1 MKNNKSIWNKDHRFP
16 FRDEVD
22 TENNNTE
29 NGNVSDEDQRSLF
42 KNSEIKD
49 IKDCNTGNTNTG
61 YMNNVFHNT
70 GDRNIG
76 YYNTGDCN
84 TGNKNTGDMNTGDCN
99 TGGKNT
105 GDKNTGGCNTG
116 NMNTGY
122 MNPGYCNTG
131 DKNTGDCNTGDCN
144 TGNKNTGSKNT
155 GDMNT
160 GDCNTGN
167 CNTGDWT
174 RSSFNTG
181 CFNTVEQKIML
192 FNKPS
197 GMTYSEW
204 MNSDAR
210 WLLNKIPKDV
220 VKWIDSADMTDE
232 EKEQHLEYKT
242 TDGYLKVLDEAESRQ
257 NWWNNLSDSDKDI
270 IKSIP
275 NFDSDIF
282 EECTGIKVD
291 YDCPD
296 NKDSNAGSL
305 KGISAF

>member
-1 MKNNKSIWNKDHRFP
+1 MENNKSIWSEDHRFP

-22 TENNNTE
+22 TESNNTE

-49 IKDCNTGNTNTG
+49 IKDN
-61 YMNNVFHNT
+61 
-70 GDRNIG
+70 
-76 YYNTGDCN
+76 NTGDCN
-84 TGNKNTGDMNTGDCN
+84 TGDRNTGDYNTGSMNSGDYNAGDMNTGDCN
-99 TGGKNT
+99 TGDYNT
-105 GDKNTGGCNTG
+105 GDCNAGNMNTGDWNTGDNNTGKNNTG
-116 NMNTGY
+116 NMNTG
-122 MNPGYCNTG
+122 NW
-131 DKNTGDCNTGDCN
+131 
-144 TGNKNTGSKNT
+144 
-155 GDMNT
+155 
-160 GDCNTGN
+160 
-167 CNTGDWT
+167 NTGDWNT
-174 RSSFNTG
+174 GDNNTGNRNTGDYNTGNNNTGDWNKSSFNAG

-197 GMTYSEW
+197 DMTYREW
-204 MNSDAR
+204 MDSNAR
-210 WLLNKIPKDV
+210 YLLEQMPKSAV
-220 VKWIDSADMTDE
+220 RWIFSADMTDE
-232 EKEQHLEYKT
+232 EKAEHPTHET
-242 TDGYLKVLDEAESRQ
+242 TGGYLKVLDEVEHRQ
-257 NWWNNLSDSDKDI
+257 KWWNDLLDSNKDI

>member
-1 MKNNKSIWNKDHRFP
+1 
-16 FRDEVD
+16 
-22 TENNNTE
+22 
-29 NGNVSDEDQRSLF
+29 
-42 KNSEIKD
+42 
-49 IKDCNTGNTNTG
+49 
-61 YMNNVFHNT
+61 
-70 GDRNIG
+70 
-76 YYNTGDCN
+76 
-84 TGNKNTGDMNTGDCN
+84 
-99 TGGKNT
+99 
-105 GDKNTGGCNTG
+105 
-116 NMNTGY
+116 MNTGY

-167 CNTGDWT
+167 CNTGDWN

-257 NWWNNLSDSDKDI
+257 N
-270 IKSIP
+270 
-275 NFDSDIF
+275 
-282 EECTGIKVD
+282 
-291 YDCPD
+291 
-296 NKDSNAGSL
+296 
-305 KGISAF
+305 

>member
-84 TGNKNTGDMNTGDCN
+84 TGNKNTG
-99 TGGKNT
+99 
-105 GDKNTGGCNTG
+105 
-116 NMNTGY
+116 
-122 MNPGYCNTG
+122 
-131 DKNTGDCNTGDCN
+131 
-144 TGNKNTGSKNT
+144 SKNT

-167 CNTGDWT
+167 CNTGDWN

>member
-1 MKNNKSIWNKDHRFP
+1 MENNKSIWNEDHRFP

-29 NGNVSDEDQRSLF
+29 NGNVSDEDQRSSF
-42 KNSEIKD
+42 KNSEIKN
-49 IKDCNTGNTNTG
+49 IKDCNTGNTNTE

-76 YYNTGDCN
+76 YYNTGDWNIGNNNTGNWDTGDWNTGNNNTGNYNTGNCN
-84 TGNKNTGDMNTGDCN
+84 TGN
-99 TGGKNT
+99 
-105 GDKNTGGCNTG
+105 CNTG
-116 NMNTGY
+116 NYNIG
-122 MNPGYCNTG
+122 NC
-131 DKNTGDCNTGDCN
+131 NTGDCNTGDW
-144 TGNKNTGSKNT
+144 
-155 GDMNT
+155 
-160 GDCNTGN
+160 
-167 CNTGDWT
+167 NTGDWNK
-174 RSSFNTG
+174 SSLNTG

-197 GMTYSEW
+197 DMTYREW
-204 MNSDAR
+204 MDSNAR
-210 WLLNKIPKDV
+210 YLLKQMPKSTV
-220 VKWIDSADMTDE
+220 RWIFSADMTDE
-232 EKEQHLEYKT
+232 EKAEHQTHET
-242 TDGYLKVLDEAESRQ
+242 TGGYLKVLDEAESSQ
-257 NWWNNLSDSDKDI
+257 EWWNNLSDSDKDI

-296 NKDSNAGSL
+296 NKDSKTGSL

>member
-1 MKNNKSIWNKDHRFP
+1 MKNNKSIWNKDHRFS

-105 GDKNTGGCNTG
+105 GDKNTG
-116 NMNTGY
+116 
-122 MNPGYCNTG
+122 
-131 DKNTGDCNTGDCN
+131 DCNTGDCN

-167 CNTGDWT
+167 CNTGDWN

>member
-99 TGGKNT
+99 TG
-105 GDKNTGGCNTG
+105 
-116 NMNTGY
+116 
-122 MNPGYCNTG
+122 
-131 DKNTGDCNTGDCN
+131 
-144 TGNKNTGSKNT
+144 
-155 GDMNT
+155 
-160 GDCNTGN
+160 N
-167 CNTGDWT
+167 CNTGDWN

-197 GMTYSEW
+197 DMTYSEW

-291 YDCPD
+291 YDCLD

>member
-1 MKNNKSIWNKDHRFP
+1 MENNKSIWNEDHRFP
-16 FRDEVD
+16 FREVD

-49 IKDCNTGNTNTG
+49 IKDNNTE
-61 YMNNVFHNT
+61 NN
-70 GDRNIG
+70 NIG
-76 YYNTGDCN
+76 N
-84 TGNKNTGDMNTGDCN
+84 
-99 TGGKNT
+99 
-105 GDKNTGGCNTG
+105 
-116 NMNTGY
+116 
-122 MNPGYCNTG
+122 
-131 DKNTGDCNTGDCN
+131 
-144 TGNKNTGSKNT
+144 
-155 GDMNT
+155 
-160 GDCNTGN
+160 CNTGN
-167 CNTGDWT
+167 CNTGSYNTGNYNTGDCNAGNYNTGDCNAGDHNTGDHNTGDWNK
-174 RSSFNTG
+174 SSFNTG

-197 GMTYSEW
+197 DMTYREW
-204 MNSDAR
+204 MDSDAR
-210 WLLNKIPKDV
+210 YLLKQIPTSV
-220 VKWIDSADMTDE
+220 VRWIFSENMTDK
-232 EKEQHLEYKT
+232 EKAEHPTHET
-242 TDGYLKVLDEAESRQ
+242 TGGYLKVPDEAESRQ
-257 NWWNNLSDSDKDI
+257 KWWNDLSDSDKDI